1 MRRQKWKKWVMA
13 AVMAGM
19 LAEQTGFL
27 TAQAADMPET
37 EVLTEEIQEPE
48 IEAAALSEVS
58 EVKEEVQALGITYT
72 VDGDTVT
79 ITGEGTQM
87 DCDYGLWG
95 DALPRAK
102 HVKFENCKIIGS
114 MECFFY
120 VKEDDELIVESV
132 DLSGLDT
139 SNVTDMFYMFC
150 DCSRLVS
157 VNMSGVDTSNVT
169 NMMGMF
175 AGCSSLTNVDVS
187 GFDTSNVMDM
197 EGMFSGCS
205 SLMNIDVRGFDT
217 SNVMDMEGMFFD
229 CSSLTSLDVSGFDT
243 SNVMYMRGIFSGCSS
258 LTNLDVSGFDT
269 GNVTNMS
276 DMFSGCSQLTN
287 LNVSS
292 FNTSSVTNMS
302 NMFSGCSSLTNLDVS
317 RFDTSLLGSGGSGSI
332 GGMFSGCSSLVSIDL
347 SSFDLSKVNGYVVS
361 SADVLSGTNIT
372 VIKTPHA
379 LGWEYID
386 LPDTFIDPSGR
397 ETNQVTQ
404 DFCNTTLIRKSAD
417 VPAVP
422 TPTPTPGP
430 MVTPDPTPGPVV
442 DDQTQAQ
449 VGSFVSRMY
458 TEALN
463 RDSEPAGQE
472 YWTNRLLNHETDGAG
487 IAHGFIMSEEF
498 QKRNLT
504 DEEFVDVL
512 YRTFLNREEGL
523 EEQSYWLS
531 KLADGNSRG
540 YVLAGF
546 VNSEEFNTFCDSY
559 GIIRGTLREDGIPR
573 TLGIRPFVER
583 LYTKMLNRTGEKEK
597 IDYWADEII
606 AGRHTPEDVAKR
618 FYQSE
623 EFINRN
629 LNDSDYVETLYET
642 FLDRSSEAEGKA
654 YWLRQINAGMDRDT
668 VLEGFSKSQE
678 FANILEEYGS

>member
-27 TAQAADMPET
+27 TVQAADMPET
-37 EVLTEEIQEPE
+37 EALTEEIQEQE
-48 IEAAALSEVS
+48 IAAAALSEVS

-87 DCDYGLWG
+87 DCDYGLW
-95 DALPRAK
+95 DALHRAK

-120 VKEDDELIVESV
+120 VKEADELIVESI

-187 GFDTSNVMDM
+187 GFDTSNVMDIS
-197 EGMFSGCS
+197 GMFGGCS
-205 SLMNIDVRGFDT
+205 SLTNI
-217 SNVMDMEGMFFD
+217 
-229 CSSLTSLDVSGFDT
+229 DVSGFDT
-243 SNVMYMRGIFSGCSS
+243 SNVKNMCSM
-258 LTNLDVSGFDT
+258 F
-269 GNVTNMS
+269 GN
-276 DMFSGCSQLTN
+276 
-287 LNVSS
+287 
-292 FNTSSVTNMS
+292 
-302 NMFSGCSSLTNLDVS
+302 
-317 RFDTSLLGSGGSGSI
+317 
-332 GGMFSGCSSLVSIDL
+332 CSSLVSIDL
-347 SSFDLSKVNGYVVS
+347 SNFDMSRVVPEGVGFGTVSRTSDMLSS
-361 SADVLSGTNIT
+361 TNIT
-372 VIKTPHA
+372 ILKTPHR
-379 LGWEYID
+379 LGEAID
-386 LPDTFIDPSGR
+386 LPATFVDPSGR

-404 DFCNTTLIRKSAD
+404 DFCNTTLTRKSAD
-417 VPAVP
+417 VPVVPPP
-422 TPTPTPGP
+422 TPTPTSTPGP

-442 DDQTQAQ
+442 DDQTKAQ

-458 TEALN
+458 TVALN

-504 DEEFVDVL
+504 DGEFVDVL
-512 YRTFLNREEGL
+512 YRTFFDREEGP
-523 EEQSYWLS
+523 EERTYWLS
-531 KLADGNSRG
+531 KLAAGSSRG

-546 VNSEEFNTFCDSY
+546 VNSEEFDILCDSY
-559 GIIRGTLREDGIPR
+559 GIIRGTMREDGIPR
-573 TLGIRPFVER
+573 TLGIHPFVER
-583 LYTKMLNRTGEKEK
+583 QYTKVLNRTGEKEE
-597 IDYWADEII
+597 IDYWTDEII
-606 AGRHTPEDVAKR
+606 AGRHTLEDVAKR

-642 FLDRSSEAEGKA
+642 FLDRPSEAEGKA
-654 YWLRQINAGMDRDT
+654 YWLQHISAGMDRDT

-678 FANILEEYGS
+678 FADILAEYGL